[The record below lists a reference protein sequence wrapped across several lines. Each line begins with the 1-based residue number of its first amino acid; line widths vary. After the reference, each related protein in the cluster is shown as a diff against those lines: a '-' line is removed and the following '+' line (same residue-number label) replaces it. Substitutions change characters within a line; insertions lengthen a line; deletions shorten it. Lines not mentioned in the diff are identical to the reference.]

1 MMEFMVNKELIIED
15 STLATM
21 PRTNTIK
28 KLKVQ
33 TPLGSIESDSGSHL
47 IDVLTIVGI
56 VLVMYVGKKLVDKFF
71 RGNK

>member
-1 MMEFMVNKELIIED
+1 MNKELIIED
-15 STLATM
+15 STLAAM
-21 PRTNTIK
+21 PPTKSIQ

-33 TPLGSIESDSGSHL
+33 TPLGSIEPDSGSHL

>member
-1 MMEFMVNKELIIED
+1 MNKELIIED

-33 TPLGSIESDSGSHL
+33 TPLGSIESDSGNHTL
-47 IDVLTIVGI
+47 DILTIVGVI
-56 VLVMYVGKKLVDKFF
+56 AVLYVGKKLVDKFF
-71 RGNK
+71 RSGK

>member
-1 MMEFMVNKELIIED
+1 MNKELIIED
-15 STLATM
+15 STLAAM
-21 PRTNTIK
+21 PPTKSIQ

-47 IDVLTIVGI
+47 IDVLTIVGV